1 MTIAAQ
7 RAGLVMVLQ
16 IVKIRHTAV
25 ISHAMIMM
33 AATAKAVAVA
43 AAVKTAMTANLI
55 LLRTALNA
63 VIPHGMNMELTVPH

>member
-1 MTIAAQ
+1 M
-7 RAGLVMVLQ
+7 Q

-33 AATAKAVAVA
+33 AATVKVAVA

-63 VIPHGMNMELTVPH
+63 VIPHGMNMVLTVPH